1 MPSPSAFT
9 GGSPR
14 TARCWPLRRPSTRRG
29 PCTMRTS
36 GSTGACSASCATRRA
51 RRYGSTRWRGSR
63 ERPSRTPSH
72 DQDAFCTA
80 GERAETKRNAD
91 IGTEIAIFKDGVK
104 ISHYVMIE
112 RMNLWNEKVK
122 EWEYRLC

>member
-1 MPSPSAFT
+1 MAKFIVT
-9 GGSPR
+9 ENGIMIH
-14 TARCWPLRRPSTRRG
+14 STKG
-29 PCTMRTS
+29 KN
-36 GSTGACSASCATRRA
+36 
-51 RRYGSTRWRGSR
+51 
-63 ERPSRTPSH
+63 
-72 DQDAFCTA
+72 DAFCTA